1 MNENHIYRQWSLRT
15 NIYLSKLKY
24 MINQPIVSVIGGGS
38 WATAIVKILSNNV
51 QKINWWVRSSETVDF
66 VKKYHHNPNYLSDVE
81 VDVGKVNIN
90 NDLKASIAAAD
101 IIILAVPSAFL
112 KSSLEKISPKEIENK
127 IVFSAIKGIV
137 PDDLL
142 IVGDFLNQKYH
153 VPVEKIGV
161 ITGPCHAEE
170 VAMERLSYLT
180 LASKDTINA
189 SLLASLMNCRYIKTN
204 ISDDIYG
211 TEYSAVIKNVIAIA
225 SGICHGVGYGDNFQ
239 AVLIANAISEI
250 KRFVNAVHPVNRDIN
265 DSAYLGDLLVTAYS
279 SFSRN
284 RMFGTMIGKG
294 YSVKF
299 AQLEMNM
306 IAEGYYATKC
316 IHELN
321 KNYNVSMPI
330 TAAVYHVLY
339 EKISPRVEMKL
350 LADQLS

>member
-1 MNENHIYRQWSLRT
+1 MDTI
-15 NIYLSKLKY
+15 
-24 MINQPIVSVIGGGS
+24 SVIGGGS

-51 QKINWWVRSSETVDF
+51 NQINWWVRSKETAEF
-66 VKKYHHNPNYLSDVE
+66 IVKYRHNPNYLSDVE
-81 VDVGKVNIN
+81 INLDKVRITT
-90 NDLKASIAAAD
+90 DIKEAIHASST
-101 IIILAVPSAFL
+101 IILAVPSAFL
-112 KSSLEKISPKEIENK
+112 KDSLSGVKPDDFSGRS
-127 IVFSAIKGIV
+127 VFSAIKGII

-142 IVGDFLNQKYH
+142 VVGDFLKKQFE
-153 VPVEKIGV
+153 VPVERIGV

-180 LASKDTINA
+180 IASPNTNTAESLAKQLS
-189 SLLASLMNCRYIKTN
+189 CRYIKTTV
-204 ISDDIYG
+204 SDDIYG
-211 TEYSAVIKNVIAIA
+211 TEYSAVLKNVFAIA
-225 SGICHGVGYGDNFQ
+225 GGICHGLGYGDNYL
-239 AVLIANAISEI
+239 AVLISNAIQEI
-250 KRFVNAVHPVNRDIN
+250 KRFVDAVHPIGRDIN

-321 KNYNVSMPI
+321 KKYGVHMPI
-330 TAAVYHVLY
+330 TTSVYRILY
-339 EKISPRVEMKL
+339 EKMSPRMEIKL
-350 LADQLS
+350 LSDQLK